1 MRDSAAI
8 KRLSCAQLAAKQ
20 GMYVFCQTKQHY
32 AAQAEY
38 VRLAAQAWSPSD
50 AMTQVQLKSSAHE
63 KGSN

>member
-8 KRLSCAQLAAKQ
+8 KRLSCAQWAAKQ
-20 GMYVFCQTKQHY
+20 GMYVFCQAEQHY

-50 AMTQVQLKSSAHE
+50 AIDPGTT
-63 KGSN
+63 